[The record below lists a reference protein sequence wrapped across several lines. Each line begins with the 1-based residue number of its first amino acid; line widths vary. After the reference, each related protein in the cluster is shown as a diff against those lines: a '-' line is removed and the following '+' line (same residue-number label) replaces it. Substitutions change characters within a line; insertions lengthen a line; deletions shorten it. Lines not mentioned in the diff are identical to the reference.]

1 MKKHLLTCLLGFM
14 ALSMGAQSFQEWKD
28 PKINEVNR
36 APMHT
41 NYFAYESAD
50 AAKKGVKENSANFMS
65 LNGSWKFF
73 WVKDADAR
81 PSDFWKTGFDDKGW
95 NDLPVP
101 GLWELHGYGDPIYV
115 NIGYAWTYL
124 VLYMLLFLC

>member
-14 ALSMGAQSFQEWKD
+14 ALSMEAQSFQEWKD
-28 PKINEVNR
+28 PRINEVNR
-36 APMHT
+36 APMHA

-81 PSDFWKTGFDDKGW
+81 PTDF
-95 NDLPVP
+95 
-101 GLWELHGYGDPIYV
+101 
-115 NIGYAWTYL
+115 
-124 VLYMLLFLC
+124 